1 MKKSHANMVI
11 LFHLFSIIHV
21 YMISVSYVYVFVIV
35 IYVVHSLIFQFGVE
49 MAHWTGSD
57 IYFHV
62 VPPSGHMLVTASAAT
77 PVGGGVGEGGAV
89 LLSCKGAPPGELCRK
104 SRKRTVPE

>member
-1 MKKSHANMVI
+1 
-11 LFHLFSIIHV
+11 
-21 YMISVSYVYVFVIV
+21 
-35 IYVVHSLIFQFGVE
+35 

-77 PVGGGVGEGGAV
+77 PVGGRCGGGGRCVVELQRGPAWRAV
-89 LLSCKGAPPGELCRK
+89 
-104 SRKRTVPE
+104 